1 MNSRSKWSTR
11 KRAPQA
17 GCSIARG
24 VNPESWGV
32 FVKSMDYII
41 RRATL
46 DDREAIETL
55 IVESARSLSR
65 KDYSRQQIEAAI
77 RTVFGVDTNL
87 ILDGTYFV
95 ADSSGRLIGCGG
107 WSKRKTLFGGDRYA
121 IRDSSELDRA
131 SEPAKIRAF
140 FVHPEYARRGISR
153 AILSMCE
160 SEARSSGF
168 RSVELMATLPGLK
181 LYRACGYKEDV
192 PLKYEIEAGVKI
204 EFVPMRKWL

>member
-1 MNSRSKWSTR
+1 
-11 KRAPQA
+11 
-17 GCSIARG
+17 
-24 VNPESWGV
+24 
-32 FVKSMDYII
+32 MDYII

-55 IVESARSLSR
+55 ILESARSLSR

-87 ILDGTYFV
+87 ILNGTYFV

-140 FVHPEYARRGISR
+140 FVHPEYARRGSI
-153 AILSMCE
+153 
-160 SEARSSGF
+160 
-168 RSVELMATLPGLK
+168 
-181 LYRACGYKEDV
+181 
-192 PLKYEIEAGVKI
+192 
-204 EFVPMRKWL
+204 